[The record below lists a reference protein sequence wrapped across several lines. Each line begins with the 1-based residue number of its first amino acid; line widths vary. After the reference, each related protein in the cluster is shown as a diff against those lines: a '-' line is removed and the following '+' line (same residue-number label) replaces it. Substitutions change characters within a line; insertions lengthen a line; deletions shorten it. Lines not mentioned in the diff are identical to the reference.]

1 MSQLEYNGSESSSPQ
16 AQPESSPEIKPEVKP
31 ETRVKR
37 KDRKIIGKIVEI
49 TSDDQI
55 DSSNRRRYSFNKSK
69 SGRRVHG
76 LHVRGG
82 CIEIVGHLVIDNGKK
97 TRKQVTYKSQSIISE
112 ENSTGSQTRKEIIPL
127 KRTKTRKGVY
137 TKSNTDKRVSS
148 KHSILCPSL
157 SIRIG
162 RGL

>member
-1 MSQLEYNGSESSSPQ
+1 MSQLDPQ
-16 AQPESSPEIKPEVKP
+16 AQPEARPEIKPEIKP
-31 ETRVKR
+31 EAKPEIKSETKVKR
-37 KDRKIIGKIVEI
+37 KDRKIVGKIVEI
-49 TSDDQI
+49 TADDQI
-55 DSSNRRRYSFNKSK
+55 DSSNRRRYSFNKSN
-69 SGRRVHG
+69 SGRRV
-76 LHVRGG
+76 HVRGG

-97 TRKQVTYKSQSIISE
+97 TRKQVTYESQSIIFE

-157 SIRIG
+157 CIRIG